1 MDTLF
6 PPWPIMCLISCQLN
20 LLLLGKNF
28 YLESYG
34 SRLFMLMYAININVI
49 ISNYFLITIIIQYFS
64 IKIWRESKSLK
75 FSIHLNLNC
84 YQLNLQ
90 NIKKQYNAGNTERSS
105 HCA

>member
-1 MDTLF
+1 
-6 PPWPIMCLISCQLN
+6 MCLISCQLN

-84 YQLNLQ
+84 YQHNLQ
-90 NIKKQYNAGNTERSS
+90 YIKKQ
-105 HCA
+105 